1 MENTQI
7 NIAHLSRKLKSKLSP
22 VYGEGEA
29 KAMVRLIFHSLKGWD
44 LTDMLIHADNP
55 ASEYLLEKTEE
66 ILSRL
71 LKHEPIQYILG
82 EAYFYG
88 MNMKV
93 NSSTL
98 IPRPETEELV
108 DMIVK
113 DNSDNK
119 DLSVLDVGT
128 GSGAIAIALSRN
140 LPFSTVSAIDISPEA
155 LLTAKENAETLHA
168 QINFVEADVFKY
180 APETN
185 LFDIIVSNPPYID
198 ESEKKDMDCNV
209 LDYEPHS
216 ALFVPDD
223 NPLIYYSRI
232 ATIASDS
239 LKKGGKLYFEIN
251 PRHACDLKSYL
262 THEGFENVSIVK
274 DINGKERFIKCSKPF

>member
-7 NIAHLSRKLKSKLSP
+7 NIAQLSRQLQSKLTP

-29 KAMVRLIFHSLKGWD
+29 KAMVRLIFHSLKGWS
-44 LTDMLIHADNP
+44 LTDMMIHADNP
-55 ASEYLLEKTEE
+55 ASAYLVEKTGE
-66 ILSRL
+66 ILARL

-88 MNMKV
+88 MNLKV
-93 NSSTL
+93 NTSTL

-113 DNSDNK
+113 ENSGNK

-155 LLTAKENAETLHA
+155 LLTAKENAKILHA

-262 THEGFENVSIVK
+262 THEGFENVSIVE